1 VSDSDDAA
9 DPPTPTDPDPV
20 PTALDEFDAFDAFDA
35 VVYDL
40 DGTLVNLV
48 VDWADV
54 EREAAAVLDER
65 DVVADGSDVWAMLD
79 AADAAGSDV
88 RAALET
94 VVAGH
99 EREGAR
105 ASERL
110 PLADDPP
117 RRSVPLGVC
126 SLNAEEAVR
135 IALDRHDLLDAMG
148 AVVGRDTFP
157 ERKPHPRPLL
167 ECCRRLGVDPDACVF
182 VGDSERDAVT
192 AERAGVAFRY
202 VDGSEG

>member
-1 VSDSDDAA
+1 MSHSDDAD
-9 DPPTPTDPDPV
+9 DPRSPTDTDAV
-20 PTALDEFDAFDAFDA
+20 SAALEGFDA

-40 DGTLVNLV
+40 DGTLVDLV
-48 VDWADV
+48 VDWATV
-54 EREAAAVLDER
+54 EREAAAALAER
-65 DVVADGSDVWAMLD
+65 GVAADGGDVWAMFD

-88 RAALET
+88 RAAVEA

-99 EREGAR
+99 ECEGAR

-110 PLADDPP
+110 PLADDPG
-117 RRSVPLGVC
+117 RRSVPRGVC
-126 SLNAEEAVR
+126 SLNAERPVR
-135 IALDRHDLLDAMG
+135 VALDRHGLDEHVD

-167 ECCRRLGVDPDACVF
+167 ECCRRLDVAPEECVF

-202 VDGSEG
+202 VDGAGG